1 MAINNGYEM
10 DDKCCPNCGEAPILD
25 GGACPELDAAYQTL
39 LNEFGTLMII
49 HKDHYMIMAHPEKK
63 MPSAYMPYVREDYT
77 LTKKPNDFPLS
88 YQIGNCFVTVQTLP
102 QEKYDGVPADT
113 HSI

>member
-1 MAINNGYEM
+1 MYITRNILFNQMIE
-10 DDKCCPNCGEAPILD
+10 DDGSLNESPILD
-25 GGACPELDAAYQTL
+25 GGACPELNTAYQTL

-49 HKDHYMIMAHPEKK
+49 HKDHYMIMSPAKGR
-63 MPSAYMPYVREDYT
+63 MPLDVINGGT

-113 HSI
+113 HSM

>member
-39 LNEFGTLMII
+39 NSEFGDMILIFNDSYQYIQKGVVSNEFRT
-49 HKDHYMIMAHPEKK
+49 PRNC
-63 MPSAYMPYVREDYT
+63 PYQ
-77 LTKKPNDFPLS
+77 
-88 YQIGNCFVTVQTLP
+88 YQIGEYLVTIQKLP

>member
-49 HKDHYMIMAHPEKK
+49 HKDHYTIMSIENHFGE
-63 MPSAYMPYVREDYT
+63 VIDWNT
-77 LTKKPNDFPLS
+77 LTKEPNNFPLS
-88 YQIGNCFVTVQTLP
+88 YQIGNCLVTVQELP

>member
-1 MAINNGYEM
+1 MPVNNGYEM

-39 LNEFGTLMII
+39 IGEYGDMMII
-49 HKDHYMIMAHPEKK
+49 F
-63 MPSAYMPYVREDYT
+63 
-77 LTKKPNDFPLS
+77 NDS
-88 YQIGNCFVTVQTLP
+88 YQCIRNGEVDGFNVLGEHPAQHQIGHHLITVQRLP